1 MKLIFNVEPQ
11 QQERPRA
18 TGRGK
23 FIRMYDPPKT
33 AKFKKQ
39 LRTLAAEMYH
49 DAPLEG
55 EICLKVAFYRKTQK
69 SISKKEHDRRVSGA
83 RRPIVKPDLSNYL
96 KSFEDTLNG
105 VLWADD
111 AMIVHEEI
119 DKYYSDEPRIEAMK
133 ITAINYAKKIAEE
146 TGGVVKQ
153 VYVSEEKN
161 NEYKGQ

>member
-1 MKLIFNVEPQ
+1 MELIFNIEPQ

-39 LRTLAAEMYH
+39 LRALAAETYH

-55 EICLKVAFYRKTQK
+55 EIYLKVAFYRKVQK
-69 SISKKEHDRRVSGA
+69 NVSKKEHDRRVSGA

-96 KSFEDTLNG
+96 KSFEDALNG

-119 DKYYSDEPRIEAMK
+119 DKYYSDEPRIEVEIRVK
-133 ITAINYAKKIAEE
+133 ELKNDEE
-146 TGGVVKQ
+146 RNQ
-153 VYVSEEKN
+153 N
-161 NEYKGQ
+161 